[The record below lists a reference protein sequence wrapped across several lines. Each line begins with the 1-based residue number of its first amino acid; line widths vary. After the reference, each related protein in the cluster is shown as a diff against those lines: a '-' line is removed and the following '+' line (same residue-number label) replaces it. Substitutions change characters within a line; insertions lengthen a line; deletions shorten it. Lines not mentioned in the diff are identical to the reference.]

1 MRRLAVIISLCFG
14 LLVFAQPAAA
24 GVVDPFDVCSTNA
37 GQTTDSSICKAQQG
51 GGGLFGPGSIWNN
64 ILNTFT
70 FVIGALAVLMIVIGA
85 MRYALSAGDQ
95 AQVTSAKNTIM
106 YAVIALVVAVMAN
119 AIVNFVLTNI

>member
-1 MRRLAVIISLCFG
+1 MIKRFLIVGLMSFGILA
-14 LLVFAQPAAA
+14 FAQPVAAS
-24 GVVDPFDVCSTNA
+24 VIDPFDTCNQNA

-51 GGGLFGPGSIWNN
+51 GGLFGPNSIWNN

-106 YAVIALVVAVMAN
+106 YAVIALIIAVMAN